1 MRRYFVVRFS
11 QDDYARLRNTYD
23 LWWKG
28 ELDRP
33 IVPIVIDN
41 APSPKPLPLRFET
54 AWDKSVSP
62 KELIGAHDEYLSRH
76 EWYGEAF
83 PALKTEAFGPG
94 AMAAFLGCA
103 PVGKKDT
110 VWFEAPGKDIPI
122 EELHFEPD
130 DANPNLRRVLNIYE
144 AAMEKWQG
152 RVVVG
157 MVDMGG
163 ILDVLSSFR
172 GSENL
177 LMDLYDAPDEVHRC
191 IDELQKCW
199 FYYYDKIN
207 ALMGDSASGYTQ
219 WFPLYGAKPGYILQS
234 DFSYMIGPDMF
245 DEFVAPELKS
255 SAARLTNAV
264 YHLDGMGE
272 IPHLDSILKINDI
285 KGIQWVPGAGA
296 PESMKWDELLLK
308 ILNSGKKLISLSQD
322 KNGLPIALAKNPGQL
337 YLDGRTFEGSDRDS
351 ARKYA
356 AHFGISI

>member
-1 MRRYFVVRFS
+1 MVRFS

-41 APSPKPLPLRFET
+41 APSSNPLPLRFET
-54 AWDKSVSP
+54 AWDKSISP
-62 KELIGAHDEYLSRH
+62 KELVDAHDEYLSRL
-76 EWYGEAF
+76 EWHGEAF
-83 PALKTEAFGPG
+83 PFFKTDALGPG
-94 AMAAFLGCA
+94 TMAAFLGCT

-110 VWFEAPGKDIPI
+110 VWFEAPREDIPI

-130 DANPNLRRVLNIYE
+130 DENPNLRHALNIFE
-144 AAMEKWQG
+144 AAVEKWQG

-172 GSENL
+172 GAENL

-191 IDELQKCW
+191 INELQKCW
-199 FYYYDKIN
+199 FYYYDKIID
-207 ALMGDSASGYTQ
+207 LMGENASGYTQ
-219 WFPLYGAKPGYILQS
+219 WFQLYGEKPGYILQS

-245 DEFVAPELKS
+245 DEFVAPELKT

-272 IPHLDSILKINDI
+272 IPHLDSILKIDDI
-285 KGIQWVPGAGA
+285 KGIQWVPGSGA
-296 PESMKWDELLLK
+296 PESMNWDELLLK
-308 ILNSGKKLISLSQD
+308 ILNSGKKLISLAQD
-322 KNGLPIALAKNPGQL
+322 KYGLPISLAKNPGQL
-337 YLDGRTFEGSDRDS
+337 YLDGRTFAGSDRDS
-351 ARKYA
+351 AREYA
-356 AHFGISI
+356 AHFGIDIK